1 MSLII
6 LFGPDGSGKTT
17 LTRGLIRELK
27 KLNYNIV
34 YIRMKSH
41 HLATYLVLR
50 LLQKLKYIPET
61 SSPRIID
68 YNLRRIFGKSKMY
81 LLLEFSSIMLWY
93 LLFVKLRLSRNGIV
107 VADRFSPDSI
117 ASLHTISKSLPS
129 IYRKILLNLCRK
141 SIAIY
146 VRSEP
151 HVLLS
156 RKAEENL
163 SEMYLRYLLVLYDD
177 IAREVALIAKGLLT
191 IDTTSLP
198 KSQSIRRVVKFT
210 KRYLLSQCYSGKRT
224 LSALRRMNS
233 ESHILTCEGKEHQ
246 GIVNSFVQAI
256 IMFNRCM

>member
-1 MSLII
+1 M
-6 LFGPDGSGKTT
+6 
-17 LTRGLIRELK
+17 K

-81 LLLEFSSIMLWY
+81 LLLEFLSIMLWY
-93 LLFVKLRLSRNGIV
+93 FFFVKPRLSRNNIV
-107 VADRFSPDSI
+107 VADRFSPDSV
-117 ASLHTISKSLPS
+117 ASLYTISKSLPS
-129 IYRKILLNLCRK
+129 MFRKILLNLCRK

-151 HVLLS
+151 YVLLT

-163 SEMYLRYLLVLYDD
+163 SETYLRYLLALYDD
-177 IAREVALIAKGLLT
+177 ITREVALIAKSLL
-191 IDTTSLP
+191 IMDTTSLP
-198 KSQSIRRVVKFT
+198 KSQSIRRIVEFAK
-210 KRYLLSQCYSGKRT
+210 KYLIPML
-224 LSALRRMNS
+224 
-233 ESHILTCEGKEHQ
+233 
-246 GIVNSFVQAI
+246 
-256 IMFNRCM
+256 